1 MYSGADIG
9 LTHQAQHT
17 PGASCRPYAYLQ
29 VSPFD
34 STNSRSLSS
43 RFSDSS
49 MLLPDT
55 RGTPPGLTVE
65 LGAGEAPG
73 WAAGAPSTGVAAAM
87 TCDVNAIS
95 GRQLTTSF
103 YGLYRSAW

>member
-1 MYSGADIG
+1 V
-9 LTHQAQHT
+9 
-17 PGASCRPYAYLQ
+17 Q

-49 MLLPDT
+49 MLLPET
-55 RGTPPGLTVE
+55 RGTPPGLTAE
-65 LGAGEAPG
+65 LGAGEAPS

-87 TCDVNAIS
+87 TCDVSAM
-95 GRQLTTSF
+95 GDRQLVSQPGKW
-103 YGLYRSAW
+103 YWIYYY